1 MTGPGP
7 SPLPPA
13 DGRAYVVSIM
23 KLAQGHLAARDLRE
37 DRCVDGDGAVGTL
50 AVGALAI
57 GALAIGALAIGR
69 LAIRRAMIGQLQIAI
84 ARGARA
90 SRRAAARR
98 RDRRQRLAAPA
109 RRRRAPRDSSLTGRA
124 ARSWY
129 VFFVKPK
136 PTLDILCDVLTWRW
150 PGSSAPR

>member
-23 KLAQGHLAARDLRE
+23 KLAQGHLAARTFARIAASTAT
-37 DRCVDGDGAVGTL
+37 VAVGTL

-69 LAIRRAMIGQLQIAI
+69 LAIRRAMIGQLQIGSLEVRELRV
-84 ARGARA
+84 ARLHAAEIDVSGSLSLPGGAVPREI
-90 SRRAAARR
+90 
-98 RDRRQRLAAPA
+98 PA
-109 RRRRAPRDSSLTGRA
+109 
-124 ARSWY
+124 
-129 VFFVKPK
+129 
-136 PTLDILCDVLTWRW
+136 
-150 PGSSAPR
+150 